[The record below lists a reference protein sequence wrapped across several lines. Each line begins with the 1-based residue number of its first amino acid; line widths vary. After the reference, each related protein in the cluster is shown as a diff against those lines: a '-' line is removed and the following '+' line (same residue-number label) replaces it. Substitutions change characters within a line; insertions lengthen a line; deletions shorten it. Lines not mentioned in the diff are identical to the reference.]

1 MKNVSLHA
9 IRSATKIIQMRR
21 DIEHNPQNILS
32 KCLDCFAAFGSS
44 DIEGSGA
51 LCKGLQGCTALCRRN
66 WKHGQR
72 PSGLHRQAMKACE
85 KGKQKGKKSPSSGR
99 NLGGRHAP
107 LFSCR
112 GKMVTKGNGL
122 QFRLLAAS
130 LVTTNYGTS
139 LSVDCKF
146 EPYKSQGKSHDLSMP
161 LI

>member
-1 MKNVSLHA
+1 MQRSSGLH
-9 IRSATKIIQMRR
+9 SFVQK
-21 DIEHNPQNILS
+21 EL
-32 KCLDCFAAFGSS
+32 
-44 DIEGSGA
+44 E
-51 LCKGLQGCTALCRRN
+51 
-66 WKHGQR
+66 HGQR
-72 PSGLHRQAMKACE
+72 PSGLHRQAMKGVKRE
-85 KGKQKGKKSPSSGR
+85 NRREKKSPSSGQT
-99 NLGGRHAP
+99 LGGRHAP